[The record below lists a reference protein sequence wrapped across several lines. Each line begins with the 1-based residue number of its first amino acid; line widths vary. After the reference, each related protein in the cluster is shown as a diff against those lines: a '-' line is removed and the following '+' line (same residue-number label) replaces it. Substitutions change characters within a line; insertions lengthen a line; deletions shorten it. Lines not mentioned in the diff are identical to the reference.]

1 MSQSPDV
8 SSHTSIPKIRKRRT
22 VFEILRLRFIA
33 GLITIIPAAFTIW
46 FILLLVGILDANVG
60 RHIEPRIHDLLVVLG
75 APVTVAKPV
84 TLGVSLILAFGVILI
99 VGMMTRFLLI
109 RRLITFGESLV
120 TRIPFIRFFYLTP
133 KEVIS
138 ILTSDRD
145 QVKRVVLI
153 EYPRKDV
160 WAFAY
165 ATSET
170 IHQPDGQTMV
180 AVFMPSTPNPTTGF
194 MMLLPTDQ
202 VLDINMSTENAMRM
216 IISGGILSPN
226 HYHTK
231 PFAGMTQ
238 TPDLPTPEPLTS
250 ELPPEIREQN
260 EN

>member
-1 MSQSPDV
+1 M
-8 SSHTSIPKIRKRRT
+8 
-22 VFEILRLRFIA
+22 FEILRLRFIA

-60 RHIEPRIHDLLVVLG
+60 RHIEGRVTELLDVLG
-75 APVTVAKPV
+75 GPHTLAKPV
-84 TLGVSLILAFGVILI
+84 TLGFSLALAVGVILI

-109 RRLITFGESLV
+109 RRAIAFGERLL

-133 KEVIS
+133 KEVIR
-138 ILTSDRD
+138 ILTTERD

-153 EYPRKDV
+153 EYPRQGV

-165 ATSET
+165 ATSES
-170 IHQPDGQTMV
+170 ISEPDGKTMV

-194 MMLLPTDQ
+194 MMLLPIDQ
-202 VLDINMSTENAMRM
+202 VRDVNLSTEDAMRM

-226 HYHTK
+226 HYHTV
-231 PFAGMTQ
+231 PFAGMTR

-250 ELPPEIREQN
+250 DLPPEIRASRDTAE
-260 EN
+260 ES